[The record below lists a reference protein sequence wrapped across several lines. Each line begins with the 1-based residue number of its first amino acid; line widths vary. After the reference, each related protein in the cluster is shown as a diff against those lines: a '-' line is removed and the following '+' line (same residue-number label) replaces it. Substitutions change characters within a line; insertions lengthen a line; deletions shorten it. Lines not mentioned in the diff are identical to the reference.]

1 MKILHTSDWHL
12 GQTFYDYDRTEEHK
26 HFFEQLKRVVRE
38 EKPDMLLVSGDL
50 FHTSAP
56 SIAAQE
62 LYNESMLGLRDE
74 SLAFGGMHIV
84 LIAGNHD
91 SSSKL
96 DVDGLLWKY
105 FNTNVVGTIPR
116 DNGESLE
123 NRAFYD
129 SVFAKHII
137 PVRKNRESEIL
148 GYVVAIP
155 HCYPQNFP
163 NINPKDGKQDRMKRF
178 IALLLDKVAEVNTDG
193 LPVILTAHTL
203 VTGSNI
209 KGHDAIIVGGLD
221 NSDIGT
227 FGSGWDYLALGHIHF
242 PQEIKGSAGKARYSG
257 SPFPMNFE
265 EDDEH
270 FVNIVEIE
278 KRGEMPQVRQILIK
292 PLYEMVTLSAKEL
305 PEEKNS
311 CMDLLRVLEEYPA
324 HKKAYIR
331 LEVLETGEL
340 PPDYIQRVKTAL
352 TGKEAR
358 YCLVKQEIP
367 DKPAEGEG
375 LSLTAAQVS
384 ALSPREMAE
393 IIAPEFFPKD
403 GEEKYDDKQGV
414 AELFDQAVSNV
425 TEQIN

>member
-26 HFFEQLKRVVRE
+26 HFFEQLKSVVRE
-38 EKPDMLLVSGDL
+38 EKPDLLLVSGDL

-62 LYNESMLGLRDE
+62 LYNESLLQLRDE
-74 SLAFGGMHIV
+74 GFSFGGMHIV

-105 FNTNVVGTIPR
+105 FNTDVVGTIPR
-116 DNGESLE
+116 DNDESLD
-123 NRAFYD
+123 NTSFYD

-137 PVRKNRESEIL
+137 PVRKRRESEIL
-148 GYVVAIP
+148 GYVVAVP

-163 NINPKDGKQDRMKRF
+163 NINPEDGKQERMKRF
-178 IALLLDKVAEVNTDG
+178 IGVLLEKVDDINIEG

-209 KGHDAIIVGGLD
+209 KGHDALIIGGLD

-242 PQEIKGSAGKARYSG
+242 PQEIKGSNGKARYSG
-257 SPFPMNFE
+257 SPIPMNFE
-265 EDDEH
+265 EDYDH

-278 KRGEMPQVRQILIK
+278 KRGEIPQVRQILIE
-292 PLYEMVTLSAKEL
+292 PLFKMETLSAKEL
-305 PEEKNS
+305 PEGKRS
-311 CMDLLRVLEEYPA
+311 CTDLLPILKHYPY
-324 HKKAYIR
+324 HEKAYIR

-340 PPDYIQRVKTAL
+340 PSDYIQRVKTAL

-375 LSLTAAQVS
+375 LFLTAAQVS
-384 ALSPREMAE
+384 ALSSREMAE
-393 IIAPEFFPKD
+393 IIAPEFFED
-403 GEEKYDDKQGV
+403 SEEGYS
-414 AELFDQAVSNV
+414 ELFEQAVANV
-425 TEQIN
+425 SEQIG

>member
-1 MKILHTSDWHL
+1 
-12 GQTFYDYDRTEEHK
+12 
-26 HFFEQLKRVVRE
+26 
-38 EKPDMLLVSGDL
+38 
-50 FHTSAP
+50 
-56 SIAAQE
+56 
-62 LYNESMLGLRDE
+62 
-74 SLAFGGMHIV
+74 MHIV

-105 FNTNVVGTIPR
+105 FNTDVVGTIPR
-116 DNGESLE
+116 DNDESLD
-123 NRAFYD
+123 NTSFYD

-137 PVRKNRESEIL
+137 PVRKRRESEIL
-148 GYVVAIP
+148 GYVVAVP

-163 NINPKDGKQDRMKRF
+163 NINPEDGKQERMKRF
-178 IALLLDKVAEVNTDG
+178 IGVLLEKVDDINIEG

-209 KGHDAIIVGGLD
+209 KGHDALIIGGLD

-242 PQEIKGSAGKARYSG
+242 PQEIKGSNGKARYSG
-257 SPFPMNFE
+257 SPIPMNFE
-265 EDDEH
+265 EDYDH

-278 KRGEMPQVRQILIK
+278 KRGEIPQVRQILIE
-292 PLYEMVTLSAKEL
+292 PLFKMETLSAKEL
-305 PEEKNS
+305 PEGKRS
-311 CMDLLRVLEEYPA
+311 CTDLLPILKHYPY
-324 HKKAYIR
+324 HEKAYIR

-340 PPDYIQRVKTAL
+340 PSDYIQRVKTAL

-375 LSLTAAQVS
+375 LFLTAAQVS
-384 ALSPREMAE
+384 ALSSREMAE
-393 IIAPEFFPKD
+393 IIAPEFFED
-403 GEEKYDDKQGV
+403 SEEGYS
-414 AELFDQAVSNV
+414 ELFEQAVANV
-425 TEQIN
+425 SEQIG

>member
-62 LYNESMLGLRDE
+62 LYNESLLQLRDE
-74 SLAFGGMHIV
+74 GFSFGGMHIV

-105 FNTNVVGTIPR
+105 FNTDVVGTIPR
-116 DNGESLE
+116 DNDESLD
-123 NRAFYD
+123 NTSFYD

-137 PVRKNRESEIL
+137 PVRKRRESELL
-148 GYVVAIP
+148 GYVVAVP

-163 NINPKDGKQDRMKRF
+163 NINPEDGKQERMKRF
-178 IALLLDKVAEVNTDG
+178 IGVLLEKVDDINIEG

-209 KGHDAIIVGGLD
+209 KGHDALIIGGLD

-242 PQEIKGSAGKARYSG
+242 PQEIKGSNGKARYSG
-257 SPFPMNFE
+257 SPIPMNFE
-265 EDDEH
+265 EDYDH

-278 KRGEMPQVRQILIK
+278 KRGEMPQVRQIPIE
-292 PLYEMVTLSAKEL
+292 PLFKMETLSAKEL
-305 PEEKNS
+305 PEGKRS
-311 CMDLLRVLEEYPA
+311 CTDLLPILKHYPY
-324 HKKAYIR
+324 HEKAYLR

-340 PPDYIQRVKTAL
+340 PSDYIQRVKTAL

-375 LSLTAAQVS
+375 LFLTAAQVS
-384 ALSPREMAE
+384 ALSSREMAE
-393 IIAPEFFPKD
+393 IIAPEFFED
-403 GEEKYDDKQGV
+403 SEEEYS
-414 AELFDQAVSNV
+414 ELFEQAVANV
-425 TEQIN
+425 SEQIG

>member
-1 MKILHTSDWHL
+1 MKILHTSDWHI

-26 HFFEQLKRVVRE
+26 YFFEQLKRIVRK
-38 EKPDMLLVSGDL
+38 EKPDLLLVSGDL

-62 LYNESMLGLRDE
+62 LYNESLLQLRDE
-74 SLAFGGMHIV
+74 ALAFGGMHIIV
-84 LIAGNHD
+84 IAGNHD

-105 FNTNVVGTIPR
+105 FNTDVVGTVPR
-116 DNGESLE
+116 DNDESPA
-123 NRAFYD
+123 NTAFYD
-129 SVFAKHII
+129 YIFSKHII
-137 PVRKNRESEIL
+137 PVRKTKESEIL
-148 GYVVAIP
+148 GYVIAVP

-163 NINPKDGKQDRMKRF
+163 NINHEDGKQERMKRF
-178 IALLLDKVAEVNTDG
+178 IGLLLEKCAELNIEE

-209 KGHDAIIVGGLD
+209 RGHDALIIGGLD

-242 PQEIKGSAGKARYSG
+242 PQEIKGSNGKARYSG
-257 SPFPMNFE
+257 SPIPMNFE
-265 EDDEH
+265 EDYHH

-278 KRGEMPQVRQILIK
+278 KRGEMPQVRQIPIE
-292 PLYEMVTLSAKEL
+292 PLYKMVTLSAKDL
-305 PEEKNS
+305 PEGKHS
-311 CMDLLRVLEEYPA
+311 CTDLIPILKHYPS
-324 HKKAYIR
+324 HEKAYIR
-331 LEVLETGEL
+331 LEVLETDEL

-352 TGKEAR
+352 TGKKAR

-367 DKPAEGEG
+367 DKPLEGEG
-375 LSLTAAQVS
+375 IYLTAAQVG

-393 IIAPEFFPKD
+393 IIVPELFEKK
-403 GEEKYDDKQGV
+403 EEGY
-414 AELFDQAVSNV
+414 AELFDQAVINV
-425 TEQIN
+425 SKQIN

>member
-26 HFFEQLKRVVRE
+26 HFFEQLKSVVRE
-38 EKPDMLLVSGDL
+38 EKPDLLLVSGDL

-62 LYNESMLGLRDE
+62 LYNESLLQLRDE
-74 SLAFGGMHIV
+74 GFSFGGMHIV

-105 FNTNVVGTIPR
+105 FNTDVVGTIPR
-116 DNGESLE
+116 DNDESLD
-123 NRAFYD
+123 NTSFYD

-137 PVRKNRESEIL
+137 PVRKRRESEIL
-148 GYVVAIP
+148 GYVVAVP

-163 NINPKDGKQDRMKRF
+163 NINPEDGKQERMKRF
-178 IALLLDKVAEVNTDG
+178 IGVLLEKVDDINIEV

-209 KGHDAIIVGGLD
+209 KGHDALIIGGLD

-242 PQEIKGSAGKARYSG
+242 PQEIKGSNGKARYSG
-257 SPFPMNFE
+257 SPIPMNFE
-265 EDDEH
+265 EDYDH

-278 KRGEMPQVRQILIK
+278 KRGEIPQVRQILIE
-292 PLYEMVTLSAKEL
+292 PLFKMETLSAKEL
-305 PEEKNS
+305 PEGKRS
-311 CMDLLRVLEEYPA
+311 CTDLLPILKHYPY
-324 HKKAYIR
+324 HEKAYIR

-340 PPDYIQRVKTAL
+340 PSDYIQRVKTAL

-375 LSLTAAQVS
+375 LFLTAAQVS
-384 ALSPREMAE
+384 ALSSREMAE
-393 IIAPEFFPKD
+393 IIAPEFFED
-403 GEEKYDDKQGV
+403 SEEGYS
-414 AELFDQAVSNV
+414 ELFEQAVANV
-425 TEQIN
+425 SEQIG

>member
-26 HFFEQLKRVVRE
+26 HFFEQLKKIVRE
-38 EKPDMLLVSGDL
+38 EKPDLLLVSGDL

-62 LYNESMLGLRDE
+62 LYNESLLGFRDE
-74 SLAFGGMHIV
+74 SLAFGGMHII

-105 FNTNVVGTIPR
+105 FNTDVVGTIPR
-116 DNGESLE
+116 DNDESLD
-123 NRAFYD
+123 NTSFYD

-137 PVRKNRESEIL
+137 PVRKRRESEIL
-148 GYVVAIP
+148 GYVVAVP

-163 NINPKDGKQDRMKRF
+163 NINPEDGKQERMKRF
-178 IALLLDKVAEVNTDG
+178 IGVLLEKVDDINIEG

-209 KGHDAIIVGGLD
+209 KGHDALIIGGLD

-242 PQEIKGSAGKARYSG
+242 PQEIKGSNGKARYSG
-257 SPFPMNFE
+257 SPIPMNFE
-265 EDDEH
+265 EDYDH

-278 KRGEMPQVRQILIK
+278 KRGEMPQVRQIPIE
-292 PLYEMVTLSAKEL
+292 PLFKMETLSAKEL
-305 PEEKNS
+305 PEGKRS
-311 CMDLLRVLEEYPA
+311 CTDLLPILKHYPY
-324 HKKAYIR
+324 HEKAYIR

-340 PPDYIQRVKTAL
+340 PSDYIQRVKTVL

-358 YCLVKQEIP
+358 YGLVKQEIP

-375 LSLTAAQVS
+375 LFLTAAQVS
-384 ALSPREMAE
+384 ALSSREMAE
-393 IIAPEFFPKD
+393 IIAPEFFED
-403 GEEKYDDKQGV
+403 SEEGYS
-414 AELFDQAVSNV
+414 ELFEQAVANV
-425 TEQIN
+425 SEQIG

>member
-1 MKILHTSDWHL
+1 MKILHTSDWHI

-26 HFFEQLKRVVRE
+26 YFFEQLKKIVRE
-38 EKPDMLLVSGDL
+38 EKPDLLLVSGDL

-62 LYNESMLGLRDE
+62 LYNESLLQLRDE

-105 FNTNVVGTIPR
+105 FNTDVVGTVPR
-116 DNGESLE
+116 DNDESPE
-123 NRAFYD
+123 NSDFYD
-129 SVFAKHII
+129 YVFSKHII
-137 PVRKNRESEIL
+137 PVRKTREGETL
-148 GYVVAIP
+148 GYVVAVP

-163 NINPKDGKQDRMKRF
+163 NINPEDGKQERMKRF
-178 IALLLDKVAEVNTDG
+178 IGLLLEKCAELNTEG
-193 LPVILTAHTL
+193 LPVILTAHTF

-209 KGHDAIIVGGLD
+209 RGHDAIIAGGLG

-242 PQEIKGSAGKARYSG
+242 PQEINGSNGRARYSG
-257 SPFPMNFE
+257 SPIPMNFE
-265 EDDEH
+265 EDYEH

-278 KRGEMPQVRQILIK
+278 KRGEMPQVRQIPIE
-292 PLYEMVTLSAKEL
+292 PLFKMETISAKEL
-305 PEEKNS
+305 PEGKRS
-311 CMDLLRVLEEYPA
+311 CADLLPLLESYPP
-324 HKKAYIR
+324 HEKAYIR
-331 LEVLETGEL
+331 LEVLETSEL
-340 PPDYIQRVKTAL
+340 PSDYIQRVKTAL
-352 TGKEAR
+352 KGKEAR

-367 DKPAEGEG
+367 DKPLEGEG
-375 LSLTAAQVS
+375 IYLTAAQVG

-393 IIAPEFFPKD
+393 IIAPELFEKK
-403 GEEKYDDKQGV
+403 EEGY
-414 AELFDQAVSNV
+414 AELFEQAVTNV
-425 TEQIN
+425 SEQIR

>member
-1 MKILHTSDWHL
+1 MKILHTSDWHI

-26 HFFEQLKRVVRE
+26 HFFEQLNKIVRD
-38 EKPDMLLVSGDL
+38 EKPDLLLVSGDL
-50 FHTSAP
+50 YHTSAP

-62 LYNESMLGLRDE
+62 LYNESLLQLRDE
-74 SLAFGGMHIV
+74 SLAFVGMHII

-105 FNTNVVGTIPR
+105 FNANVVGTIPR
-116 DNGESLE
+116 DNDESLE

-137 PVRKNRESEIL
+137 PVRKSRENEVL

-178 IALLLDKVAEVNTDG
+178 IALLLEKVAEINTEG

-242 PQEIKGSAGKARYSG
+242 PQEIKGSDGKARYSG

-265 EDDEH
+265 EDYDH

-278 KRGEMPQVRQILIK
+278 KRGEMPQVRQIPIE
-292 PLYEMVTLSAKEL
+292 PLYKMETISAKDF
-305 PEEKNS
+305 PEGRRS
-311 CMDLLRVLEEYPA
+311 CMDLLPLLHNYPP

-331 LEVLETGEL
+331 LEVRETGEL
-340 PPDYIQRVKTAL
+340 PSDYIQRVKTAL
-352 TGKEAR
+352 TGKKAR

-375 LSLTAAQVS
+375 LSLTAAQVG

-393 IIAPEFFPKD
+393 IIAPEFFLKD
-403 GEEKYDDKQGV
+403 GDEKYDDKQGL

-425 TEQIN
+425 TEQLS

>member
-26 HFFEQLKRVVRE
+26 HFFEQLKSVVRE
-38 EKPDMLLVSGDL
+38 EKPDLLLVSGDL

-62 LYNESMLGLRDE
+62 LYNESLLQLRDE
-74 SLAFGGMHIV
+74 GFSFGGMHIV

-105 FNTNVVGTIPR
+105 FNTDVVGTIPR
-116 DNGESLE
+116 DNDESLD
-123 NRAFYD
+123 NTSFYD

-137 PVRKNRESEIL
+137 PVRKRRESEIL
-148 GYVVAIP
+148 GYVVAVP

-163 NINPKDGKQDRMKRF
+163 NINPEDGKQERMKRF
-178 IALLLDKVAEVNTDG
+178 IGVLLEKVDDINIEG

-209 KGHDAIIVGGLD
+209 KGHDALIIGGLD

-242 PQEIKGSAGKARYSG
+242 PQEIKGSNGKARYSG
-257 SPFPMNFE
+257 SPIPMNFE
-265 EDDEH
+265 EDYDH

-278 KRGEMPQVRQILIK
+278 KRGEIPQVRQILIE
-292 PLYEMVTLSAKEL
+292 PLFKMETLSAKEL
-305 PEEKNS
+305 PEGKRS
-311 CMDLLRVLEEYPA
+311 CTDLLPILKHYPY
-324 HKKAYIR
+324 HEKAYLR

-340 PPDYIQRVKTAL
+340 PSDYIQRVKTAL

-375 LSLTAAQVS
+375 LFLTAAQVS
-384 ALSPREMAE
+384 ALSSREMAE
-393 IIAPEFFPKD
+393 IIAPEFFED
-403 GEEKYDDKQGV
+403 SEEEYS
-414 AELFDQAVSNV
+414 ELFEQAVANV
-425 TEQIN
+425 SEQIG

>member
-62 LYNESMLGLRDE
+62 LYNESLLQLRDE
-74 SLAFGGMHIV
+74 GFSFGGMHIV

-105 FNTNVVGTIPR
+105 FNTDVVGTIPR
-116 DNGESLE
+116 DNDESLD
-123 NRAFYD
+123 NTSFYD

-137 PVRKNRESEIL
+137 PVRKRRESEIL
-148 GYVVAIP
+148 GYVVAVP

-163 NINPKDGKQDRMKRF
+163 NINPEDGKQERMKRF
-178 IALLLDKVAEVNTDG
+178 IGVLLEKVDDINIEG

-209 KGHDAIIVGGLD
+209 KGHDALIIGGLD

-242 PQEIKGSAGKARYSG
+242 PQEIKGSNGKARYSG
-257 SPFPMNFE
+257 SPIPMNFE
-265 EDDEH
+265 EDYDH

-278 KRGEMPQVRQILIK
+278 KRGEMPQVRQIPIE
-292 PLYEMVTLSAKEL
+292 PLFKMETLSAKEL
-305 PEEKNS
+305 PEGKRS
-311 CMDLLRVLEEYPA
+311 CTDLLPILKHYPY
-324 HKKAYIR
+324 HEKAYLR

-340 PPDYIQRVKTAL
+340 PSDYIQRVKTAL

-375 LSLTAAQVS
+375 LFLTAAQVS
-384 ALSPREMAE
+384 ALSSREMAE
-393 IIAPEFFPKD
+393 IIAPEFFED
-403 GEEKYDDKQGV
+403 SEEEYS
-414 AELFDQAVSNV
+414 ELFEQAVANV
-425 TEQIN
+425 SEQIG

>member
-1 MKILHTSDWHL
+1 MKILHTSDWHI

-26 HFFEQLKRVVRE
+26 HFFEQLKKIVRE
-38 EKPDMLLVSGDL
+38 EKPDLLLVSGDL

-62 LYNESMLGLRDE
+62 LYNESLLGLRDE
-74 SLAFGGMHIV
+74 SLAFGGMHII

-105 FNTNVVGTIPR
+105 FNTDVVGTVPR
-116 DNGESLE
+116 DNDESPENGE
-123 NRAFYD
+123 FYD
-129 SVFAKHII
+129 FVFSKHII

-148 GYVVAIP
+148 GYVVAVP

-163 NINPKDGKQDRMKRF
+163 NLNPEDGKQERMKSF
-178 IALLLDKVAEVNTDG
+178 IALLLNKCAELNTEAFP
-193 LPVILTAHTL
+193 LILTAHTL

-209 KGHDAIIVGGLD
+209 RGHDSLIIGGLD

-242 PQEIKGSAGKARYSG
+242 PQEVKGSGGKARYSG
-257 SPFPMNFE
+257 SPFAMNFE
-265 EDDEH
+265 EDYDH

-278 KRGEMPQVRQILIK
+278 KRGDMPQVRQIPIK

-340 PPDYIQRVKTAL
+340 PSDYIQRVKTAL
-352 TGKEAR
+352 KGKKAR
-358 YCLVKQEIP
+358 YCLIKQELP
-367 DKPAEGEG
+367 DNPAEGEG
-375 LSLTAAQVS
+375 LSLTAAQVG

-393 IIAPEFFPKD
+393 IIAPDLF
-403 GEEKYDDKQGV
+403 GE
-414 AELFDQAVSNV
+414 AEEGYAKLFEQAVTNVSN
-425 TEQIN
+425 QMR

>member
-26 HFFEQLKRVVRE
+26 HFFEQLKSVVRE
-38 EKPDMLLVSGDL
+38 EKPDLLLVSGDL

-62 LYNESMLGLRDE
+62 LYNESLLQLRDE
-74 SLAFGGMHIV
+74 GFSFGGMHIV

-105 FNTNVVGTIPR
+105 FNTDVVGTIPR
-116 DNGESLE
+116 DNDESLD
-123 NRAFYD
+123 NTSFYD

-137 PVRKNRESEIL
+137 PVRKRRESEIL
-148 GYVVAIP
+148 GYVVAVP

-163 NINPKDGKQDRMKRF
+163 NINPEDGKQERMKRF
-178 IALLLDKVAEVNTDG
+178 IGVLLEKVDDINIEG

-209 KGHDAIIVGGLD
+209 KGHDALIIGGLD

-242 PQEIKGSAGKARYSG
+242 PQEIKGSNGKARYSG
-257 SPFPMNFE
+257 SPFAMNFE
-265 EDDEH
+265 EDYDH

-278 KRGEMPQVRQILIK
+278 KRGDMPQVRQIPIK

-340 PPDYIQRVKTAL
+340 PSDYIQRVKTAL
-352 TGKEAR
+352 KGKKAR
-358 YCLVKQEIP
+358 YCLIKQELP
-367 DKPAEGEG
+367 DNPAEGEG
-375 LSLTAAQVS
+375 LSLTAAQVG

-393 IIAPEFFPKD
+393 IIAPDLF
-403 GEEKYDDKQGV
+403 GE
-414 AELFDQAVSNV
+414 AEEGYAKLFEQAVTNVSN
-425 TEQIN
+425 QMR

>member
-62 LYNESMLGLRDE
+62 LYNESLLQLRDE
-74 SLAFGGMHIV
+74 GFSFGGMHIV

-105 FNTNVVGTIPR
+105 FNTDVVGTIPR
-116 DNGESLE
+116 DNDESLD
-123 NRAFYD
+123 NTSFYD

-137 PVRKNRESEIL
+137 PVRKRRESEIL
-148 GYVVAIP
+148 GYVVAVP

-163 NINPKDGKQDRMKRF
+163 NINPEDGKQERMKRF
-178 IALLLDKVAEVNTDG
+178 IGVLLEKVDDINIEG

-209 KGHDAIIVGGLD
+209 KGHDALIIGGLD

-242 PQEIKGSAGKARYSG
+242 PQEIKGSNGKARYSG
-257 SPFPMNFE
+257 SPIPMNFE
-265 EDDEH
+265 EDYDH

-278 KRGEMPQVRQILIK
+278 KRGEMPQVRQIPIE
-292 PLYEMVTLSAKEL
+292 PLFKMETLSAKEL
-305 PEEKNS
+305 PEGKRS
-311 CMDLLRVLEEYPA
+311 CTDLFPILKHYPY
-324 HKKAYIR
+324 HEKAYLR

-340 PPDYIQRVKTAL
+340 PTDYIQRVKTVL

-358 YCLVKQEIP
+358 YGLVKQEIP

-375 LSLTAAQVS
+375 LFLTAAQVS
-384 ALSPREMAE
+384 ALSSREMAE
-393 IIAPEFFPKD
+393 IIAPEFFED
-403 GEEKYDDKQGV
+403 SEEEYS
-414 AELFDQAVSNV
+414 ELFEQAVANV
-425 TEQIN
+425 SEQIG

>member
-26 HFFEQLKRVVRE
+26 HFFEQLKKIVRE
-38 EKPDMLLVSGDL
+38 EKPDLLLVSGDL

-62 LYNESMLGLRDE
+62 LYNESLLGFRDE
-74 SLAFGGMHIV
+74 SLAFGGMHII

-105 FNTNVVGTIPR
+105 FNTDVVGTIPR
-116 DNGESLE
+116 DNDESLD
-123 NRAFYD
+123 NTSFYD

-137 PVRKNRESEIL
+137 PVRKRRESEIL
-148 GYVVAIP
+148 GYVVAVP

-163 NINPKDGKQDRMKRF
+163 NINPEDGKQERMKRF
-178 IALLLDKVAEVNTDG
+178 IGVLLEKVDDINIEG

-209 KGHDAIIVGGLD
+209 KGHDALIIGGLD

-242 PQEIKGSAGKARYSG
+242 PQEIKGSNGKARYSG
-257 SPFPMNFE
+257 SPFAMNFE
-265 EDDEH
+265 EDYDH

-278 KRGEMPQVRQILIK
+278 KRGDMPQVRQIPIK

-340 PPDYIQRVKTAL
+340 PSDYIQRVKTAL
-352 TGKEAR
+352 KGKKAR
-358 YCLVKQEIP
+358 YCLIKQELP
-367 DKPAEGEG
+367 DNPAEGEG
-375 LSLTAAQVS
+375 LSLTAAQVG

-393 IIAPEFFPKD
+393 IIAPDLF
-403 GEEKYDDKQGV
+403 GE
-414 AELFDQAVSNV
+414 AEEGYAKLFEQAVTNVSN
-425 TEQIN
+425 QMR